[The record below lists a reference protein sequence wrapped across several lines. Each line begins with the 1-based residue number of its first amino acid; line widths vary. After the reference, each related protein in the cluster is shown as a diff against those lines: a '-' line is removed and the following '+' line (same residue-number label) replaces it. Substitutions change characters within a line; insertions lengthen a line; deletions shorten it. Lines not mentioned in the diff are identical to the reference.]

1 MMAKPFEN
9 AASALRRFDT
19 VLIANRGEIAL
30 RIQRACREL
39 GLKTVAI
46 CSEADR
52 QAPYGKT
59 ADSFLCIG
67 PANAAKS
74 YLNKDAI
81 ILAAQLTGAGA
92 IHPGYGFLSESA
104 AFSEAIEKAGL
115 VFVGPDASAISTMG
129 DKISAKRAMIAAGVP
144 CVPGPQT
151 ALPDDPA
158 IVERTAQE
166 IGYPVIIKAA
176 GGGGGRGMRVVPE
189 AGALHEAIALTRE
202 EARQAFGSPALY
214 MEKFLQH
221 PRHIEIQVL
230 CDLHG
235 NAVWLGH
242 RDCSMQR
249 RHQKVVEEAPAPG
262 ISPDLIGP
270 VGLACVEACRQIGYR
285 GVGTFEFLYEDGE
298 FYFIEMNT
306 RLQVEHPVTEM
317 TSGID
322 IVHAQINA
330 AQGIP
335 LALRQ
340 GDIACNGHSFE
351 CRINAED
358 PESFLPSAGT
368 ITELVLPEGPGMRVD
383 THIHA
388 GYRVSPYY
396 DSLIAKLIVHAPTRA
411 EAMAT
416 MRDALAATRVEGI
429 STNLPFLRTLFE
441 DDAFALGQTDI
452 HYLEKWLKQR
462 RAA

>member
-1 MMAKPFEN
+1 MAEPLDDTPSPKQ
-9 AASALRRFDT
+9 RFDT
-19 VLIANRGEIAL
+19 VLIANRGEIAA

-52 QAPYGKT
+52 QALYGET
-59 ADSFLCIG
+59 AESFLCIG

-74 YLNKDAI
+74 YLNQDAI
-81 ILAAQLTGAGA
+81 LLAARLTGAGA

-104 AFSEAIEKAGL
+104 AFSEAIEKAGY
-115 VFVGPDASAISTMG
+115 VFIGPEASSIATMG

-144 CVPGPQT
+144 CVPGPD
-151 ALPDDPA
+151 ASLPDDPA
-158 IVERTAQE
+158 SIERIAQE

-189 AGALHEAIALTRE
+189 ACSLHQAITLTRE
-202 EARQAFGSPALY
+202 EARQAFGSPVLY

-230 CDLHG
+230 CDTHG

-262 ISPDLIGP
+262 ISPDAIRP
-270 VGLACVEACRQIGYR
+270 VGMACAQACRQIGYR
-285 GVGTFEFLYEDGE
+285 GVGTFEFLYENGA

-322 IVHAQINA
+322 IVHAQIRI
-330 AQGIP
+330 AQGEP
-335 LALRQ
+335 LDLLQNDVR
-340 GDIACNGHSFE
+340 CEGHSFE

-358 PESFLPSAGT
+358 PDSFLPSAG
-368 ITELVLPEGPGMRVD
+368 IIADLALPEGPGIRVD

-396 DSLIAKLIVHAPTRA
+396 DSLIAKLIVHAPIRA
-411 EAMAT
+411 EAMAK
-416 MRDALAATRVEGI
+416 MREALAATRVEGI
-429 STNLPFLRTLFE
+429 ATNLPLLRALFE
-441 DDAFALGQTDI
+441 DEAFVHGETDI
-452 HYLEKWLKQR
+452 HYLEQWLKQR

>member
-1 MMAKPFEN
+1 MAEPLDN
-9 AASALRRFDT
+9 SASAMRRFDT
-19 VLIANRGEIAL
+19 VLIANRGEIAA

-39 GLKTVAI
+39 GLKTVVI
-46 CSEADR
+46 CSESDK

-59 ADSFLCIG
+59 ADCFLCVG
-67 PANAAKS
+67 PSNAAKS
-74 YLNKDAI
+74 YLNQDAI
-81 ILAAQLTGAGA
+81 LLAARLTGAGA

-104 AFSEAIEKAGL
+104 AFSKAVENAGL
-115 VFVGPDASAISTMG
+115 VFIGPEASSIATMG

-144 CVPGPQT
+144 CVPGPDT
-151 ALPDDPA
+151 SLPDDA
-158 IVERTAQE
+158 AVVKRIAQG

-176 GGGGGRGMRVVPE
+176 GGGGGRGMRVVRE
-189 AGALHEAIALTRE
+189 IDGLHEAIAVTRA
-202 EARQAFGSPALY
+202 EARQAFGSPELY
-214 MEKFLQH
+214 MEKFLEQ
-221 PRHIEIQVL
+221 PRHVEIQVL
-230 CDLHG
+230 CDAHG

-262 ISPDLIGP
+262 IAPDVIGP
-270 VGLACVEACRQIGYR
+270 VGMACAKACRKIGYR
-285 GVGTFEFLYEDGE
+285 GVGTFEFLYEDGA

-322 IVHAQINA
+322 IVRAQVRI
-330 AQGIP
+330 AQGEP
-335 LALRQ
+335 LDLRQ
-340 GDIACNGHSFE
+340 GDVRCDGHSFE

-358 PESFLPSAGT
+358 PDSFLPSAGL
-368 ITELVLPEGPGMRVD
+368 ITDLALPEGPGIRVD

-411 EAMAT
+411 EAMAK
-416 MRDALAATRVEGI
+416 MREALAATRVEGI
-429 STNLPFLRTLFE
+429 STNLPFLRALFE
-441 DDAFALGQTDI
+441 DEAFARGETDI
-452 HYLEKWLKQR
+452 HYLEQWLRQR